1 MVELKELQEA
11 LFRGDI
17 LKVKEIIQKAL
28 WEKIEPKEILEQGLI
43 TGMKVVGIKFKN
55 NEIFLPEV
63 LLASQA
69 MYGGLELLQPKLIKS
84 GVKAVGKVIIGTA
97 KGDLHDIGKNLVDM
111 MLRGGGFEVIDLGI
125 DVTPEK
131 FLKASQERKPDYNV
145 ELLEKFL
152 KMTDHIHIP
161 KIIGIMPLKS
171 YEMVEYLNNNL
182 PGIFVPPEVK
192 ERMRG
197 KDVEEGVKI
206 SRELISEIRKFKEA
220 AGVHIFPLRD
230 MNLVC
235 RLLN

>member
-17 LKVKEIIQKAL
+17 LKVKEITQKAL

-97 KGDLHDIGKNLVDM
+97 KGDLHDIGKNLVAM

-125 DVTPEK
+125 DVPPEK
-131 FLKASQERKPDYNV
+131 FLKASQEHQPDIMGISALLTTTMIGMMDVITILKKAGLRNKIKVMVGGAPVTQEFANEIGADVYAPDAASAV
-145 ELLEKFL
+145 DKARELL
-152 KMTDHIHIP
+152 
-161 KIIGIMPLKS
+161 KI
-171 YEMVEYLNNNL
+171 
-182 PGIFVPPEVK
+182 
-192 ERMRG
+192 
-197 KDVEEGVKI
+197 
-206 SRELISEIRKFKEA
+206 
-220 AGVHIFPLRD
+220 
-230 MNLVC
+230 
-235 RLLN
+235 